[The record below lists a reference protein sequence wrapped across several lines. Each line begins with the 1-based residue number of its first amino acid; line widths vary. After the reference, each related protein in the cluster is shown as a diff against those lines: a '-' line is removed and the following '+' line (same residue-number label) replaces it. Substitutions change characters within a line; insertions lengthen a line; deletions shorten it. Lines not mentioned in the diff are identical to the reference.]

1 MLETVNRQLTL
12 GTTLFSSQHSL
23 LLCATPSLLAKVNY
37 IIALSF
43 VHLKTKTSSSAKMY
57 RPSHKTFLALNNTTE

>member
-43 VHLKTKTSSSAKMY
+43 VHLKKKLHHLQRCTGH
-57 RPSHKTFLALNNTTE
+57 HKTFLALNNTTE